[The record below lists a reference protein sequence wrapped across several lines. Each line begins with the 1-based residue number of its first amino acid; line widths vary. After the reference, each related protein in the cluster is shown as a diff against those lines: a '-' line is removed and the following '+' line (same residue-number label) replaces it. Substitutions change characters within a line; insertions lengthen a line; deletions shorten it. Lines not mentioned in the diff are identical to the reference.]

1 MPTTFAEWAIIIGLP
16 LTIAQTIYVAL
27 TYHSS
32 TVAQAAG
39 NPPRT
44 SRRHLLIMSIIAL
57 ISWSLFAAGQFLGKP
72 KIIFADAIINKWSYN
87 GGVFAMDVRGDP
99 LLEFKNDDDIV
110 LYVKPPV
117 SGADYMTDERGIK
130 SKRYTIHEGTI
141 YLVVS
146 INREFCS
153 IASKTPG
160 GWAEMA
166 VILLPKK
173 FSPEQITSFAS
184 IEAMGGKTVA
194 HPGWLPGYPPECN
207 NLK

>member
-1 MPTTFAEWAIIIGLP
+1 MPTTFAEWATIIGLP

-44 SRRHLLIMSIIAL
+44 SRRHLLIMSVIAL

-87 GGVFAMDVRGDP
+87 GGVFSMDVRGDP
-99 LLEFKNDDDIV
+99 LLEFKNDDDLV

-117 SGADYMTDERGIK
+117 SGADYMTDEHGIK
-130 SKRYTIHEGTI
+130 SKRYTIHEGII

-146 INREFCS
+146 INRDFCS

-160 GWAEMA
+160 GGRKWPPSCYQRSFHQSKSHH
-166 VILLPKK
+166 LPQLRRW
-173 FSPEQITSFAS
+173 E
-184 IEAMGGKTVA
+184 GKQSLIQAGFLAIHQSATI
-194 HPGWLPGYPPECN
+194 
-207 NLK
+207 